1 MQSKIHI
8 VKNQIINFMS
18 CCIDFHY
25 WLYYWDISE
34 LRGMSGDLS
43 EFFPLSFHFLTII
56 SIRLQ
61 KEEYRQFV
69 IREIYALIKVF
80 QRNQ

>member
-34 LRGMSGDLS
+34 LCGMSGDLS
-43 EFFPLSFHFLTII
+43 EFFPLSLSQSYQSDCKKQNIVNLLSEKYMH
-56 SIRLQ
+56 
-61 KEEYRQFV
+61 
-69 IREIYALIKVF
+69 
-80 QRNQ
+80 